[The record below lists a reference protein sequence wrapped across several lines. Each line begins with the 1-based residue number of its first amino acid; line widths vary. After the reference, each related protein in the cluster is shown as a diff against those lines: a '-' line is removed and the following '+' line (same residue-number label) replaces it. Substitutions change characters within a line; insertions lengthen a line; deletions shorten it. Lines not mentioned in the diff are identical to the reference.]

1 MHVMTTR
8 NNWINFQLS
17 ILYKDFVNIFCIRME
32 NICYIVETYDD
43 DDDEYTK
50 YTESEMRDSIDDI
63 CVACNVKSIVK
74 KYRLSCKKG
83 VVFRMTLFTDKYPNI
98 SANEYIAHYCNM
110 PADIYG
116 DDIFSDLD
124 KEIVELF
131 D

>member
-1 MHVMTTR
+1 
-8 NNWINFQLS
+8 
-17 ILYKDFVNIFCIRME
+17 ME
-32 NICYIVETYDD
+32 KIYYIVETYDD
-43 DDDEYTK
+43 DNDECTK

-83 VVFRMTLFTDKYPNI
+83 VVFRMTLFTDKCPNI
-98 SANEYIAHYCNM
+98 SANDYIAHYCNM

-116 DDIFSDLD
+116 DNIFSDLD

-131 D
+131 EGGSNG